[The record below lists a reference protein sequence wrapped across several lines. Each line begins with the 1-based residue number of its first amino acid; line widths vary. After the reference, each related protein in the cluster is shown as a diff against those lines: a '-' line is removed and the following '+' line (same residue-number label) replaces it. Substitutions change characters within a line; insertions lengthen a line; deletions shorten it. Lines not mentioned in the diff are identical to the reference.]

1 MDAALAAQPSREALF
16 DLANLAKD
24 TFSAGEALRLDASAA
39 EQVPPAVI
47 QLILSIA
54 RTARESGA
62 GFTLVTP
69 SAQLVDDFQTFGL
82 FADMMTIAME

>member
-1 MDAALAAQPSREALF
+1 
-16 DLANLAKD
+16 
-24 TFSAGEALRLDASAA
+24 
-39 EQVPPAVI
+39 VI